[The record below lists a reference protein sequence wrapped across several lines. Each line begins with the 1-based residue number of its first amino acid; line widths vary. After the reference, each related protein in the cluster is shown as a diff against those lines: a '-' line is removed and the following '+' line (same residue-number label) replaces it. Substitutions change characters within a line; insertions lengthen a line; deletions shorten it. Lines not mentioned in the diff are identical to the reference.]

1 MTESQIGEYQELINI
16 NLNKIK
22 RQVNQIEPGG
32 ANRKRFNVINC
43 IWKILGV
50 LLKSQH
56 SMNTKKKRWKLY
68 VWALKTNNPSFLS
81 NTTFSFNRLCGII
94 YSVKTNSKNKFP
106 L

>member
-50 LLKSQH
+50 LLKS
-56 SMNTKKKRWKLY
+56 
-68 VWALKTNNPSFLS
+68 
-81 NTTFSFNRLCGII
+81 
-94 YSVKTNSKNKFP
+94 
-106 L
+106 